1 MCCMEDSKVR
11 SFIKIM
17 LDSII
22 VILSFVI
29 PLFLKYEFGWRVH
42 FRQVFALLYW
52 SIFLIGYFVLH
63 FQSRSWKYFN
73 YRDSIEILAM
83 NAITSILFFILAI
96 MLEFKITKTT
106 LPITFVFCSFFQM
119 MLRVP
124 FVYFN
129 NFRNL
134 HGLENREEVLV
145 YGAGEAGVILAK
157 ESSVNANFPYK
168 IIGFIDDDSRKKG
181 TYIYETKVLGDKEEL
196 AKIVENQKIATII
209 VAMPSLKEKGMRDLL
224 KSIEEIP
231 NLEVKMFGAVDEL
244 LREEVASQIRNIEIE
259 DLLGRKEISIN
270 GIGIS
275 HFLEGKTIFITGG
288 AGSIGSELSRQIAKY
303 HPRRLVNIDI
313 NENNLYLLELELKRT
328 YPYLQLVS
336 EICSIQDM
344 HKLESLFQKYKPNIL
359 FHAAAHKHVPLM
371 EHNPEEAIKN
381 NVFGTKNVAECAGK
395 YGLETMVL
403 ISTDKAVNPT
413 SFMGATKRMC
423 ELIIQ
428 EYSNKK
434 SETKF
439 CAVRFGNV
447 LGSNGSVIP
456 IFRQLLEEGKNLTVT
471 HKDINRY
478 FMTIPEAAQLVIEAG
493 SFGKGGEIF
502 ILDMG
507 EPVKI
512 YDLAK
517 AMIKLSGAKVGIDIV
532 GLRPGEKLY
541 EELLYD
547 VKKALKTENNKIFV
561 TKVEENNE
569 SISQYYSNLQE
580 VAYRQ
585 DSVEIKNLAK
595 EIVKTYK
602 EL

>member
-134 HGLENREEVLV
+134 HGLKNREEVLV

-181 TYIYETKVLGDKEEL
+181 TYIYETKVLGNKEEL
-196 AKIVENQKIATII
+196 AKIVENQKISTII

-244 LREEVASQIRNIEIE
+244 LREEVASQIRNVEIE

-270 GIGIS
+270 GMGIS

-434 SETKF
+434 SKTKF

>member
-1 MCCMEDSKVR
+1 MEDSKVR

-22 VILSFVI
+22 VIVSFVI
-29 PLFLKYEFGWRVH
+29 PLFLKYELGWRVH
-42 FRQVFALLYW
+42 FRQVFALLYL

-63 FQSRSWKYFN
+63 FQIRSWKYFN

-83 NAITSILFFILAI
+83 NAITNVLFFILAI

-119 MLRVP
+119 ILRFP
-124 FVYFN
+124 FAYFN
-129 NFRNL
+129 NFRSV
-134 HGLENREEVLV
+134 HGLKNREEALV

-157 ESSVNANFPYK
+157 ESSSNANFPYK
-168 IIGFIDDDSRKKG
+168 IVGFIDDDLRKKG
-181 TYIYETKVLGDKEEL
+181 TYIYETKVLGGGEEL
-196 AKIVENQKIATII
+196 AKIAEYKKISTII

-231 NLEVKMFGAVDEL
+231 NLEAKIFGAVDEL
-244 LREEVASQIRNIEIE
+244 LREEVASQIRNVEIE

-270 GIGIS
+270 GMGIS

-303 HPRRLVNIDI
+303 HPKILVNIDI

-328 YPYLQLVS
+328 YPHLQLIS

-344 HKLESLFQKYKPNIL
+344 HKLESLFQKYRPNIL

-381 NVFGTKNVAECAGK
+381 NVFGTKNVARCAEK
-395 YGLETMVL
+395 YELETMVL

-456 IFRQLLEEGKNLTVT
+456 IFRQLIEEGKNLTVT

-512 YDLAK
+512 FDLAK
-517 AMIKLSGAKVGIDIV
+517 TMIKLSGAKVGIDIV

-547 VKKALKTENNKIFV
+547 VKKAIKTENNKIFV
-561 TKVEENNE
+561 TKVEENGEN
-569 SISQYYSNLQE
+569 ISQYYSSLEE

-585 DSVEIKNLAK
+585 DNEEIKNLVK